1 VLTYAGTGAVHAK
14 VDAVL
19 LQPAVESTL
28 LADAGGHELMLYKSL
43 AGSSDEATLPN
54 GRWRVQ
60 VYDREGNPVE
70 TIVQPRGETLDV
82 PAYGFALAAS
92 Q

>member
-1 VLTYAGTGAVHAK
+1 
-14 VDAVL
+14 
-19 LQPAVESTL
+19 
-28 LADAGGHELMLYKSL
+28 MLYKSL

-70 TIVQPRGETLDV
+70 TIVRPGGETLDV

>member
-1 VLTYAGTGAVHAK
+1 
-14 VDAVL
+14 
-19 LQPAVESTL
+19 
-28 LADAGGHELMLYKSL
+28 MLYKSL